1 MATTTNKPIKFKPL
15 LNSAPTAPVS
25 FDDEF
30 LVKIP
35 VPSTDEDTVL
45 EILETVLYTKN
56 IEGTWGMYGSW
67 KQSSIDAAFDAV
79 DNHINQFTK
88 YHEGSTKKD
97 HVEIVILIT
106 ETTVSNIPGETKVLV
121 LDKFHKDFH
130 KYPPKKKVFIN
141 GPNKDKEFLAKVG
154 KQYNHS

>member
-1 MATTTNKPIKFKPL
+1 MATTNKPIKIKPIPP
-15 LNSAPTAPVS
+15 PTVS
-25 FDDEF
+25 FHEEF
-30 LVKIP
+30 LAEMP
-35 VPSTDEDTVL
+35 VAPIDEDTVL

-56 IEGTWGMYGSW
+56 MEGAWHKYGTW

-79 DNHINQFTK
+79 DHHIDSFTK

-106 ETTVSNIPGETKVLV
+106 ETTVSNIPGETKVLI

-130 KYPPKKKVFIN
+130 KHPPKKKVFIN